1 MKVELLKPHTDAG
14 REYQPGAAIELS
26 EQDAHWLIQTGTAR
40 AAPAPAEAK
49 KQEK

>member
-26 EQDAHWLIQTGTAR
+26 EQDAHWLIQTGTAK
-40 AAPAPAEAK
+40 AAPAEAK